1 MPLRSTLVRPAIV
14 TASCASGA
22 VVAIELVRSLVGL
35 SPAPAPWESRAL
47 TLAAAVIAAAGSY
60 LLRGRTIR
68 NSLDATHSPPALRQ
82 QAATMRALTEG
93 TTDAVWAK
101 GRDGIYHLING
112 AGARMLG
119 LTSAQ
124 ILGRADDQFFSP
136 ETAAEIR
143 ARDREALDG
152 GVAVTHTALST
163 DARGVVRTFTTTR
176 SPWSDSNGEVVGLV
190 GVSRDVTD
198 QLRAEEAL
206 RAGEQR
212 YRLLVEQ
219 SPEAIIV
226 HRDGTLLYVNKTGAD
241 LFGSGETTSL
251 VGKSLS
257 TFAHPDTL
265 GRLAEA
271 VKARARGE
279 FDPKPV
285 EYRMLTASGITVDV
299 EALSVMVAH
308 DGAPAV
314 QSVLRDVTA
323 RRAAESALL
332 DREARLRLVMQ
343 QIPAVLWAT
352 GSDARFTSA
361 LGAGL
366 AAMGLAT
373 GELIGM
379 SVEDYFGQD
388 DQGAAPVHATHMAL
402 LGQSGSFEFEWMG
415 RSLACSVEPLRGHSG
430 EIEGTLGLAVDIT
443 DRKLLET
450 QLTHRAFHDP
460 LTGLANRSLFRERV
474 TRALGRVERGG
485 EVAVIFLDLNDFKT
499 VNDSLGHTEGD
510 NLLEIVA
517 ARLIQSVRMH
527 DTVARLGGDEFA
539 ILLEALDNPSEAVEV
554 ITRIQAALEPTIAL
568 RGRKVTVSASVG
580 VAHALPGD
588 TADEVLRN
596 ADVAMYRAKDSE
608 NARYAVFEPRMHAAA
623 VDRLELEADLRLAV
637 ARNELMQVYQPVV
650 SLETGEIQGFEALLR
665 WRHPRRGL
673 LFPAA
678 FIPLAEE
685 TGLVLELGRWVVEE
699 ACRELHRWHCLG
711 DAGTPGLSREMRMG
725 VNISSQQIQSDT
737 FFGDVQRALESA
749 GVTPNKIVLEITE
762 RVMMDRTSDSLHR
775 LHALKELGIQ
785 LAIDDFGTGYSS
797 LSYLQ
802 RFPIDVLK
810 IDKSFIE
817 GIAAGGSDAA
827 LTRTILTLGE
837 MLGLRTL
844 AEGVETPEQCAELRA
859 LGCRFAQGYLFS
871 KPLASAD
878 VADWAATH
886 QATWDSSLAAHVRA
900 HDVSQRERL
909 RTQPVQRSV
918 AV

>member
-1 MPLRSTLVRPAIV
+1 MLLRSAVVRPAVV
-14 TASCASGA
+14 TALGASCG
-22 VVAIELVRSLVGL
+22 VVVIEVVRSFPAL
-35 SPAPAPWESRAL
+35 SPFHSSWESRGL
-47 TLAAAVIAAAGSY
+47 TAIATAVAAAGGY
-60 LLRGRTIR
+60 FLRGRTGR
-68 NSLDATHSPPALRQ
+68 NSEDATRTPHALRQ

-101 GRDGIYHLING
+101 GRDGVYHLING

-119 LTSAQ
+119 LPAAE
-124 ILGRADDQFFSP
+124 ILGRTDDRFFSA
-136 ETAAEIR
+136 ETAAEIS

-152 GVAVTHTALST
+152 GEAVTDTAFTT
-163 DARGVVRTFTTTR
+163 DSHGVTRTFTTTR
-176 SPWSDSNGEVVGLV
+176 SPWSDPNGNVIGLV

-241 LFGSGETTSL
+241 LFESGDASSL
-251 VGKSLS
+251 VGKSLGA
-257 TFAHPDTL
+257 FAHPDTL

-279 FDPKPV
+279 FDSKPA
-285 EYRMLTASGITVDV
+285 EYRMVTASGATVDV

-323 RRAAESALL
+323 RRAAEAALL

-352 GSDARFTSA
+352 DRDARFTSA

-373 GELIGM
+373 GEFVGVRI
-379 SVEDYFGQD
+379 EDYFGHG
-388 DQGAAPVHATHMAL
+388 DQGAAPVRATHMAL
-402 LGQSGSFEFEWMG
+402 LGHSGTFEFEWMG
-415 RSLACSVEPLRGHSG
+415 RSLACSVEPLRGNSG

-443 DRKLLET
+443 DRKLLEN

-474 TRALGRVERGG
+474 THALERVERGG

-499 VNDSLGHTEGD
+499 INDSLGHTEGD

-517 ARLIQSVRMH
+517 ARLLQSVRSD

-539 ILLEALDNPSEAVEV
+539 ILLEALDNPAEAVEV
-554 ITRIQAALEPTIAL
+554 ITRIETALAPTIAL
-568 RGRKVTVSASVG
+568 RGRRVTVSASVG

-608 NARYAVFEPRMHAAA
+608 NTRYAVFEPRMHAAV

-637 ARNELMQVYQPVV
+637 ARDELLQVYQPVV

-673 LFPAA
+673 LLPAA

-699 ACRELHRWHCLG
+699 ACRELHRWHRLG
-711 DAGTPGLSREMRMG
+711 DAGAPGLSRELRMG

-737 FFGDVQRALESA
+737 FYGDVQHALESV

-762 RVMMDRTSDSLHR
+762 RVMMDRTSDSLQR

-817 GIAAGGSDAA
+817 GIAGGGSDAA

-878 VADWAATH
+878 VIDWAATY

-900 HDVSQRERL
+900 PDIAQSVRV
-909 RTQPVQRSV
+909 RTQSAQRSV